1 MLFSCSSLQLGI
13 KKGGDENLTKI
24 TNSLLKRLKEEN
36 ISSLSLDRGYHSY
49 TGTLA
54 KVREKLIEGGIQI

>member
-13 KKGGDENLTKI
+13 KKGGEDNLLKVTD
-24 TNSLLKRLKEEN
+24 SLLERLREEK

-54 KVREKLIEGGIQI
+54 KVRERLIEGGIEI

>member
-13 KKGGDENLTKI
+13 KKGGEENLTKI
-24 TNSLLKRLKEEN
+24 INSLLEKLKEKN
-36 ISSLSLDRGYHSY
+36 ISALSLDRGYHSY

-54 KVREKLIEGGIQI
+54 KVREKLIEGGVRI